1 MIPISGVSTIFES
14 PGALLSH
21 IRGGIVGLVLFCTPV
36 LCNAE
41 HQIDVQ
47 RRSAEGDHFKAL
59 STYEF
64 LPKRGMN
71 ITTRVAAA
79 ESAWALGYVS
89 QASRIFDQILRE
101 ENLSLERRAKL
112 LISRGA
118 IEFQEGR
125 YQESALFAQRAV
137 ESLQEG
143 SPLRV
148 RAQLLWGQ
156 ALVRGK
162 RYVSAEEILTRA
174 LRDSG
179 ADDRPEIALT
189 IADVQLNL
197 GKLNEAE
204 KILKVIPADHE
215 YAGKAVRLLSQIALQ
230 KDDTTRARFWLEKG
244 RDNYSDAFLDS
255 WADFS
260 LASLALK
267 QGDVDTA
274 TRIVEGARRR
284 YPPSDRWLILIEA
297 RLEQEFW
304 KESQQG
310 KQR

>member
-1 MIPISGVSTIFES
+1 MILVSRLLNMLHS
-14 PGALLSH
+14 PVSLRRR
-21 IRGGIVGLVLFCTPV
+21 IRGGMLGLVVVCAPV
-36 LCNAE
+36 ICHAE

-47 RRSAEGDHFKAL
+47 RRSAEGDHLKAL
-59 STYEF
+59 STYQF

-71 ITTRVAAA
+71 ISTRISAA

-89 QASRIFDQILRE
+89 QASRIFDQVLRE
-101 ENLSLERRAKL
+101 ENLSPEKRAKL
-112 LISRGA
+112 LLSRGA

-137 ESLQEG
+137 ESLQAG

-162 RYVSAEEILTRA
+162 RYASAEDILTQA
-174 LRDSG
+174 LKDSG
-179 ADDRPEIALT
+179 AVDRPEIALT
-189 IADVQLNL
+189 IAEVQLNL
-197 GKLNEAE
+197 GKLNDAE

-215 YAGKAVRLLSQIALQ
+215 YAGKAVRMLSQIALQ
-230 KDDTTRARFWLEKG
+230 KDDTSRARFWLEKG
-244 RDNYSDAFLDS
+244 RDNYSDTFLDS

-297 RLEQEFW
+297 RLEQELW
-304 KESQQG
+304 KERQQG
-310 KQR
+310 RQR